1 MFMRNGQRISLDRD
15 LVVVV
20 GQDKNGQDI
29 TATHPAANL
38 RNASLQAELGITEVE
53 DPVRPDE
60 RRFFVTQNEDGTF
73 ATTPRP
79 IEQATQPVW
88 ERIQSQRDAVSAG
101 GVLVAGQWFHTDLDS
116 RIRYVGLLRITDA
129 MKAGGAI
136 GSDTVVNPT
145 TNDPILWKVM
155 DGSRVPITVQMV
167 DDIFAAVLL
176 LEMAAFEAAEVHKAA
191 MMLLGNPFD
200 YDMQAG
206 WPQTYADTLTVVG

>member
-20 GQDKNGQDI
+20 GQDEDGQDI
-29 TATHPAANL
+29 TATYPAASL
-38 RNASLQAELGITEVE
+38 RNAGLQAELGITEVA

-73 ATTPRP
+73 TTTPRP
-79 IEQATQPVW
+79 IDQVIHPVW

-129 MKAGGAI
+129 MKAGGAR

-155 DGSRVPITVQMV
+155 DGSRVPLTVQTV
-167 DDIFAAVLL
+167 DDIFAAVTLL
-176 LEMAAFEAAEVHKAA
+176 DMAAFDVAEAHKAA